1 MKKVYLTNNHI
12 EKGIHTIVN
21 GMYADE
27 WRPDYIVG
35 ITRGGL
41 IPAVMMSH
49 LTGIKMHTLDVRLR
63 DDDIQQT
70 CTWMADDA
78 YGIFQQGGEYEA
90 KNILILDDINDTGA
104 TFQWIKDD
112 WEKEHFL
119 DNARPMERW
128 SEVWHKNVRF
138 AVITNN
144 LPSPFEVDY
153 YGMEINKEDDP
164 SWIVFPHEGWWQ
176 I

>member
-1 MKKVYLTNNHI
+1 
-12 EKGIHTIVN
+12 
-21 GMYADE
+21 
-27 WRPDYIVG
+27 
-35 ITRGGL
+35 
-41 IPAVMMSH
+41 MMSH

-90 KNILILDDINDTGA
+90 KKILILDDINDTGA

-112 WEKEHFL
+112 WETTHVEDHIWNPSGTGL
-119 DNARPMERW
+119 DRAKKMDRW

-153 YGMEINKEDDP
+153 YGMEINKEEDP

>member
-78 YGIFQQGGEYEA
+78 YGIFQQGGEYDC

-112 WEKEHFL
+112 WEQAHFPE
-119 DNARPMERW
+119 NQERW
-128 SEVWHKNVRF
+128 REVWHKNVRF